1 VKGCFVVIEGLD
13 GAGKT
18 SQINGVVEKLAELG
32 FDAVGTCEPTK
43 TETGQLCRKYLKNE
57 NSDVRVD
64 ALLFAA
70 DRIEHYNQEV
80 MPLLQ
85 EGKIVISDRY
95 KMSSFVYQ
103 HSQGAPLKWIKEINK
118 FAPEPDLTIY
128 LDISLET
135 SINRIKES
143 EDEKEK
149 FENIASLKRIK
160 ELYES
165 FNNGFIRVDAERSKN
180 LVTEE
185 IVSLIKSKCY
195 LKH

>member
-18 SQINGVVEKLAELG
+18 SQINGVVEKLIELG

-43 TETGQLCRKYLKNE
+43 SETGKLCRKYLKDE

-70 DRIEHYNQEV
+70 DRIEHYNQV
-80 MPLLQ
+80 VLPLLQ
-85 EGKIVISDRY
+85 AGKIVISDRY
-95 KMSSFVYQ
+95 KMSSYVYQ
-103 HSQGAPLKWIKEINK
+103 QSQGAPLEWLKEINK
-118 FAPEPDLTIY
+118 YAPEADLTIY
-128 LDISLET
+128 LDISIET

-149 FENIASLKRIK
+149 FENRESLKRIK
-160 ELYES
+160 NLYES
-165 FNNGFIRVDAERSKN
+165 FKNGFIRVDAERSRN

-185 IVSLIKSKCY
+185 ITSLIKSKCN
-195 LKH
+195 L